1 MKTVYAIV
9 LTPRRSLSLC
19 NDKCDR
25 LPGGDTLP
33 AVRSAGVA
41 YWLFDKLYPVIRF
54 VYERIQGHRWFD
66 QITPQLWL
74 GGAPT
79 YHRDYDFLLANNIKA
94 VVNIRAEREDDLAFY
109 RRHDIKH
116 IQLKVLDVMVPS
128 PTILTQGVAW
138 IEEQVRQGRFV
149 LVHCAKGRGR
159 SATLLAGYLMNH
171 QGMSFEQARALM
183 VQKRPLTKL
192 ESRHQ
197 KRLETWLS
205 AYRNEAH
212 QG

>member
-1 MKTVYAIV
+1 MNPIH
-9 LTPRRSLSLC
+9 
-19 NDKCDR
+19 
-25 LPGGDTLP
+25 
-33 AVRSAGVA
+33 
-41 YWLFDKLYPVIRF
+41 WLFDKLYPVIRF

-94 VVNIRAEREDDLAFY
+94 VVNIRAEREDDVAFY

-138 IEEQVRQGRFV
+138 IEEQVRQGRSV

-197 KRLETWLS
+197 KRLETWLL